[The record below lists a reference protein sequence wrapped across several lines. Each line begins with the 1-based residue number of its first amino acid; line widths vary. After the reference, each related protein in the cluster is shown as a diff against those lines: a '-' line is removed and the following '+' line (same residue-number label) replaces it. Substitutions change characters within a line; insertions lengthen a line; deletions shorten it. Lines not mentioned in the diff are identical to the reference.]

1 MELLIRGQISAIK
14 RSEYQGQKMT
24 KLQFLSEDPEK
35 GFSIT
40 EVKVLDEHSINE
52 LEKGQK
58 VIIPIAMSAMEGKI
72 FYRTNGK
79 IQVSK

>member
-72 FYRTNGK
+72 FHRTMAKYR
-79 IQVSK
+79 